1 MLNTVPKQGFVER
14 EREKNQKH
22 HFFENLRESK
32 KFEIHSGG
40 PVMKKPGDV
49 ENNNQFKPLEN
60 ELLKGLK
67 VTKVEDPI
75 LEHRLLVR
83 KIVKKMEPEY
93 SVVLAFLPLA
103 LSFSYFL
110 MSKMSSGTS
119 EPIFTKNL
127 PIFTNFK
134 PKIHFDTWSYIIK
147 SNFDGQPPK
156 TNLLLGQPEFIG
168 KIKNRESLDRD
179 GLTGLSCSSF
189 DLRLQNK
196 LLKNGQPLILDELP
210 AYLEGVTLIHE
221 TETLETETPE
231 NEIPTSETLTSAPL
245 EIELFPSETLETET
259 LPDKSLTIES
269 FENQRVD
276 SIALENQIPQTELLE
291 SGPSAEFLNSVPQTT
306 KLKQVKTFRAKKSPG
321 SFFLSDLSSDERELT
336 LFEKRVQAKTLSNPT
351 SSPFPNKG
359 VLGNKKSPL
368 ITSLFSTNRA
378 KLAKLVDKLDKQF
391 LVDFIETNNFQ
402 ADLDAEKILS
412 VEERKTD
419 VLSGHLRDIADVDL
433 IDDIVDF
440 FEERPTYPRLMSG
453 YIYPDTSRQELE
465 WFYKQKSQGFFGKHS
480 PVRYVLPDLKENLL
494 GLDVSTI
501 KYNFV
506 VNKLPRFSVE
516 TQEVEVQSRDR
527 QNSLYEG
534 PGLVLD
540 SERALDWKVSGKL
553 RSWFHKYLSPL
564 NPLYQKQENFFGAWK
579 SPGISSRSLA
589 LAELE
594 EQNRDIFIKRLKY
607 VKKNDKETRWGTSLS
622 LAYNPRFAPY
632 KVELY
637 IPAEPEKWGG
647 KGIFIAP
654 KNSDI
659 EKYPELN
666 LELEGQNPEDQPSS
680 MRPRY
685 TLKDQAALDFLPL
698 VDVSMPASRSF
709 SPTKDSKNG
718 YSPVFNLGITANSDY
733 SFTPNVFDYISPQ
746 RAERYIKR
754 VSIYSKRSLF
764 SRLFIR
770 LKVELARF
778 VPLPA
783 KWLKT
788 SQRTQVS
795 NWEPLTSQSW
805 LIVSQI
811 TFAVVFFYA
820 LKGLASTYGE
830 EVLEYLL
837 ELIRVLPFVPE
848 MMKEHIIFLTGG
860 RTDTG
865 YRLIWNSPKRFAEL
879 RGVGDV
885 LLQLDEVISF
895 LRAQGPPG
903 LLRRVIPRGI
913 LLYGSP
919 GTGKS
924 TLVQAIA
931 GETRVPIILM
941 SGSSLIGPERTA
953 GRRLR
958 ELFEEAHAIAPC
970 IIFID
975 ELDTIGWKRTEVLHK
990 DPTKRNI
997 VGPWD
1002 MSIIPAEFKE
1012 TVHFQDY
1019 YESPIDKL
1027 QKLEEQRER
1036 EEELRE
1042 KGKYYIEESE
1052 DNTHQLSLLVELLI
1066 QMDGLTENSAQT
1078 QVVVFGA
1085 TNHPENLDPA
1095 LLRPGRFD
1103 RFIHV
1108 KRPRENER
1116 IEILKLYSR
1125 DIGYEANIPWKYLA
1139 ARTEGFSG
1147 ADLYTLVNGSAM
1159 KIITSEKYAIH
1170 TLRTLEAGIELI
1182 STKRS
1187 LKHKALKQTQKKKGR
1202 PDLLKTRIKLDVIR
1216 FAYYQAGKTLVSY
1229 LLETHPNPAAATLWP
1244 PRVESTRLLQLKEM
1258 VRRRI
1263 EASPITHIYERII
1276 ACYAGKAAEY
1286 LFITRFSRV
1295 QSQNLSGLGLN
1306 DVRFAHHL
1314 TYYLVEHLT
1323 IYTDKFRKLRVF
1335 PTLENRNSLDSHNIV
1350 QREKFLADLSN
1361 HEGNIRKRVKDYI
1374 TELRGIVKL
1383 PGQREADKRKTP
1395 MLRPKQRYEEWLLW
1409 NDDIPETM
1417 WLDLIME
1424 DWEGPF
1430 PENKSK
1436 IWWKNPVI
1444 IWPDVHYHT
1453 RSGERNALGMGRLVR
1468 RPSKLYTN
1476 SLKELSSGESAQ
1488 TREEKLQFPSQET
1501 EKQLPPQTSGGV
1513 KEGIAQESQKE
1524 SESSKS
1530 QKPQEP
1536 SKFPNVSKKKRVFMS
1551 WNEYPTE
1558 IRDYPVQSLVLQSF
1572 NKALVILNQNREI
1585 LDRIVVDLLYN
1596 EIVRQPELEKYIQE
1610 FYPNYSP
1617 NQTEDVDDSFIF
1629 EKPKGLKILKPSW
1642 GVKSRRPLPRWIDFS
1657 AFESSEKK

>member
-1 MLNTVPKQGFVER
+1 MER

-259 LPDKSLTIES
+259 LPDKYLTIES

-321 SFFLSDLSSDERELT
+321 SFFLSDLSSDETELT

-480 PVRYVLPDLKENLL
+480 RVRYVLPDLKENLL

-718 YSPVFNLGITANSDY
+718 YSPIFNLGITANSDY

-754 VSIYSKRSLF
+754 VSIYSKRSFF

-1395 MLRPKQRYEEWLLW
+1395 MLRPKLRYEEWLLW

-1436 IWWKNPVI
+1436 IWWKNPAI

-1488 TREEKLQFPSQET
+1488 TREEKLQSPSQET

-1536 SKFPNVSKKKRVFMS
+1536 SKFPNVFKKKRVFMS

-1617 NQTEDVDDSFIF
+1617 NQTEDLDDSFIF